1 MPSHNPRLSW
11 WRLVNSVNTRFVGY
25 DRRIKFRDLAA
36 MPAAERRPASDV
48 INFYSAVHNI
58 GNYLPVLGIRK
69 MLGRGSD
76 TWNMHDR
83 SIDFDFVNRHYRC
96 VIIGGAG
103 LLDKGFEPFWTAFSR
118 ECKLPAVIW
127 GVGICSPDRIPEKGV
142 DRNVFLTA
150 AAKCALINFRD
161 DLTADYYGTRQA
173 TISPCPTIVYVEDFV
188 RKSRGEPAGGVLYA
202 SHDELVPESKR
213 DLIRRQLEDC
223 VGPVRVTDNIQRRL
237 LSLDDIVRGFYRK
250 SRLVVTTR
258 LHGAIIAYGL
268 RIPYVAL
275 ARDEK
280 IRAFH
285 RCYGNGALIEDG
297 DQLPEILDASVRS
310 DRPIQYE
317 QVYEC
322 GKQMK
327 TWLAAHTT

>member
-1 MPSHNPRLSW
+1 MPSHSRRLSL

-25 DRRIKFRDLAA
+25 DRRVRFRDLAA
-36 MPAAERRPASDV
+36 IPAAARRPASD
-48 INFYSAVHNI
+48 ILNFYSAVHNI

-69 MLGRGSD
+69 MLGTASD

-83 SIDFDFVNRHYRC
+83 SIDFDFVNRHYRS

-103 LLDKGFEPFWTAFSR
+103 LLDKGFEPFWAAFSR
-118 ECKLPAVIW
+118 KCKVPAVIW
-127 GVGICSPDRIPEKGV
+127 GVGICSPDRNAEKGV
-142 DRNVFLTA
+142 DRNVFRA
-150 AAKCALINFRD
+150 AADKCGPINFRD
-161 DLTADYYGTRQA
+161 DLTADYYGVHRS
-173 TISPCPTIVYVEDFV
+173 TISPCPTIVYLEDFV
-188 RKSRGEPAGGVLYA
+188 RKSSGDAGDVLYA
-202 SHDELVPESKR
+202 SHDELVAESER
-213 DLIRRQLEDC
+213 DLIRRQLEQC
-223 VGPVRVTDNIQRRL
+223 VGRVRVTDNIQRRL
-237 LSLDDIVRGFYRK
+237 LSLDDIVRSAYGR

-268 RIPYVAL
+268 GIPYVAI

-285 RCYGNGALIEDG
+285 RCYGNGALIEHA
-297 DQLPEILDASVRS
+297 DQLPEILGAPVRC
-310 DRPIQYE
+310 DRTIQYD

-327 TWLAAHTT
+327 AWLASV